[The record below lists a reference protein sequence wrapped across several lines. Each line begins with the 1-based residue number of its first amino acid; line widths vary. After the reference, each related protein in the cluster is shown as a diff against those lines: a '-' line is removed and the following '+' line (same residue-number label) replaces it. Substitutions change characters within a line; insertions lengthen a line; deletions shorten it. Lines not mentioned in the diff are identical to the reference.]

1 MKTLCALAALIL
13 LFAIGATAETTNT
26 LSNAEIQGRQLAQQL
41 WNTQPAEN
49 VTNTGTLKIRLPKT
63 SWREIPVVFSV
74 TRLESGSLGWE
85 ATYEAVGTNR
95 EQLTITHVIGQ
106 PNRYRLI
113 QSGQMRDLTGME
125 ANVPFAGTD
134 YSAADFGLEFFSW
147 PHQTI
152 IKKEF
157 HNHVASILLE
167 SLNPDSGPGNYS
179 RVISRIEEESGG
191 VMEAQ
196 AFDAAGKPLKNFN
209 VKSLKKVNGRWQVE
223 SIIMENV
230 QTGSRTRLEFDLKP

>member
-1 MKTLCALAALIL
+1 MKILLPLVALIL
-13 LFAIGATAETTNT
+13 FFTIGATAETTNT
-26 LSNAEIQGRQLAQQL
+26 LSDAEIQGRQLAQQL

-63 SWREIPVVFSV
+63 SWREIPVVLSV

-95 EQLTITHVIGQ
+95 EQLTITHVIGR

-113 QSGQMRDLTGME
+113 QSGQMRDLTGTE
-125 ANVPFAGTD
+125 ANVPFAGSD

-147 PHQTI
+147 PYQKI

-157 HNHVASILLE
+157 HNNVASILLE

-191 VMEAQ
+191 VMEAH